1 MRVVYDAI
9 KIALSFVKDNVVMN
23 LLPTVHVLKSDGSQ
37 LDRFAYQNIVNNEMK
52 SIDVLVYAFLSSM
65 TTGKVCRHMVSSAS
79 LWKLFTY

>member
-1 MRVVYDAI
+1 MLTEI
-9 KIALSFVKDNVVMN
+9 EIQE
-23 LLPTVHVLKSDGSQ
+23 LKEAATEV
-37 LDRFAYQNIVNNEMK
+37 RRNIVNNEMK